1 MSRRQAF
8 TLAGA
13 FTLVEV
19 PAVSRRKAAGFT
31 LVELLVV
38 IGIIAVL
45 IAILLPTLSSA
56 RRAAA
61 TMACLSNARQLAT
74 ATMMFANEHHGY
86 IQPCSDNGWVGNSDP
101 LKRNFA
107 YRDNGG
113 VDFIQDWASALLK
126 YMGDRSSTDFQKAPP
141 GKSKVFTCPSDYWM
155 TVNPP
160 GFRLY
165 NNVTNSVSNYQA
177 VCYGYNADIACLLD
191 ANGTGRFEPGGNY
204 VNVYGGP
211 KDRVK
216 NAGQPLGAHVTKV
229 VKASETLLYADCGTR
244 PQTLTPNAALD
255 NNEALYYTTNFL
267 TTGGTLYEI
276 SLKVNLKDRIPYDRH
291 KGRIN
296 VAFCDGHGETVG
308 KDGFKRVR
316 VSPYR
321 Y

>member
-1 MSRRQAF
+1 MPRKRGQASA
-8 TLAGA
+8 LWRA
-13 FTLVEV
+13 
-19 PAVSRRKAAGFT
+19 FT

-45 IAILLPTLSSA
+45 IAILLPALSAA
-56 RRAAA
+56 RRAAT
-61 TMACLSNARQLAT
+61 TMACLSNVRQLAN
-74 ATMMFANEHHGY
+74 ATMMFSNEHRGY
-86 IQPCSDNGWVGNSDP
+86 IQPCSDNGWVGNNDP

-113 VDFIQDWASALLK
+113 ADFIQDWASALLK

-141 GKSKVFTCPSDYWM
+141 GKSKVFVCPSEPWM
-155 TVNPP
+155 EATPA

-177 VCYGYNADIACLLD
+177 VSYGYNADIACLLD
-191 ANGTGRFEPGGNY
+191 ASGTGRFEPGGNY

-216 NAGQPLGAHVTKV
+216 NAGQPLGAHLTKV
-229 VKASETLLYADCGTR
+229 AKASETLLYADCGTR

-276 SLKVNLKDRIPYDRH
+276 SLKVNLKDRIPYNRH
-291 KGRIN
+291 KSRIN
-296 VAFCDGHGETVG
+296 VAFCDGHAETVG